1 MLMNMAIK
9 MLAPQ
14 LEKLTNVISDLTRD
28 NNTAKALLV
37 MSNELDSN
45 GKETAVLM
53 VMGFDNGKMHLLIDK
68 QGKPMKYPI
77 SELGNIIAGGIND

>member
-1 MLMNMAIK
+1 MNMAIK

-45 GKETAVLM
+45 GKRNRSAYGN
-53 VMGFDNGKMHLLIDK
+53 GF
-68 QGKPMKYPI
+68 
-77 SELGNIIAGGIND
+77 